1 MAQETQGIAFNKNF
15 FLYMKQSYFYDA
27 YQISVVNFEMKFI
40 LITK

>member
-15 FLYMKQSYFYDA
+15 FLYMKQSYFYDT
-27 YQISVVNFEMKFI
+27 VVNFEMKFI